1 MQYESLMQYK
11 SPVPQ
16 HGILNLTPL
25 IDIVFLLLVFF
36 MLTAHF
42 VEEKQIALQLPTA
55 ASSEA
60 LSSEEV
66 VTVSID
72 QAGMYYLSGE
82 PIHADV
88 LQSRLTQ
95 LFTQFPKLILQL
107 KADQQVS
114 YEKVVHVLD
123 SARIVGI
130 DNMDIVTESE

>member
-42 VEEKQIALQLPTA
+42 VEEKQISLQLPTA
-55 ASSEA
+55 VSSEA
-60 LSSEEV
+60 LSNEAV
-66 VTVSID
+66 VIISID
-72 QAGMYYLSGE
+72 QTGIYRLSGE
-82 PIHADV
+82 PVHADV
-88 LQSRLTQ
+88 LQSRLKEI
-95 LFTQFPKLILQL
+95 FTQSPKLILQL
-107 KADQQVS
+107 KADHQVS

-130 DNMDIVTESE
+130 DNMDLVTESE

>member
-1 MQYESLMQYK
+1 MQYK

-55 ASSEA
+55 ASSET
-60 LSSEEV
+60 LSNEEV
-66 VTVSID
+66 VTIISID
-72 QAGMYYLSGE
+72 QTGIYHLSGK
-82 PIHADV
+82 PVHADV
-88 LQSRLTQ
+88 LQSRLKEI
-95 LFTQFPKLILQL
+95 FTQSPKLILQL
-107 KADQQVS
+107 KADHQVS

-130 DNMDIVTESE
+130 DNMDIVTEAE